1 MKLNLL
7 FTRRTLLLPPKS
19 KLIILNIQWILT
31 FITINQHIVQPT
43 TSLTFS
49 IRIIQTFSIIIIQTT
64 TIRTYYILELTSTI
78 LTFLILT
85 EIEIFTVDWFTTW
98 GAGYEVAHLFA
109 MWAFYFLADLLGL
122 EIVGWSDTLWA
133 CCVDHIFGALL
144 AEVFMISLVNDVS
157 TVFVYFSSA
166 LTDY

>member
-19 KLIILNIQWILT
+19 KLIILNIQRILT

-49 IRIIQTFSIIIIQTT
+49 IRIIQSFSIIIIQTT
-64 TIRTYYILELTSTI
+64 TIRTYYILELTGTI

-85 EIEIFTVDWFTTW
+85 EIEIFAVD
-98 GAGYEVAHLFA
+98 
-109 MWAFYFLADLLGL
+109 
-122 EIVGWSDTLWA
+122 
-133 CCVDHIFGALL
+133 
-144 AEVFMISLVNDVS
+144 
-157 TVFVYFSSA
+157 
-166 LTDY
+166 

>member
-7 FTRRTLLLPPKS
+7 FTRRTLLLPPKP
-19 KLIILNIQWILT
+19 KLIILNIQRILT

-49 IRIIQTFSIIIIQTT
+49 IRIIQSFSIIIIQTT
-64 TIRTYYILELTSTI
+64 TIRTYYILELTGTI

-85 EIEIFTVDWFTTW
+85 EIEIFAVDWFTTW
-98 GAGYEVAHLFA
+98 RAGDEITHLFA

-133 CCVDHIFGALL
+133 GCVDHIFGALF
-144 AEVFMISLVNDVS
+144 AKVFVISLVNDVS

-166 LTDY
+166 FTDY